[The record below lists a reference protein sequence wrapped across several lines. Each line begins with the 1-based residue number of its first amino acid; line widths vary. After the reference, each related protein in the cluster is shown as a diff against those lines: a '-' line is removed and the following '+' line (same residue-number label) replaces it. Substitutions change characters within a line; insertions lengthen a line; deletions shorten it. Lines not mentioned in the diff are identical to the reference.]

1 MFYSVHVISISEIFC
16 NSLHKALNESLAV
29 LNVTRP
35 SKQLKLLT
43 FRKMEETEYTSYLT
57 LTGFTNKD
65 IDKADFHKQV
75 SQGYYMIIFWI

>member
-1 MFYSVHVISISEIFC
+1 
-16 NSLHKALNESLAV
+16 
-29 LNVTRP
+29 
-35 SKQLKLLT
+35 
-43 FRKMEETEYTSYLT
+43 MEETEYTSYLT